1 MPLSIANFHT
11 KLDIQDFK
19 LVRKFVIQNINS
31 KFASE
36 LVLGLATIIAAGYL
50 YTKQSS
56 ENNMTDL
63 VYANIEALANPEDDD
78 DYMDV
83 LCLGWGSV
91 DCYGDWVKTKVIN
104 FSLK

>member
-1 MPLSIANFHT
+1 MKKKT
-11 KLDIQDFK
+11 FK
-19 LVRKFVIQNINS
+19 
-31 KFASE
+31 
-36 LVLGLATIIAAGYL
+36 LVLGLVTIIAAGYL

-83 LCLGWGSV
+83 LC
-91 DCYGDWVKTKVIN
+91 
-104 FSLK
+104 

>member
-1 MPLSIANFHT
+1 
-11 KLDIQDFK
+11 
-19 LVRKFVIQNINS
+19 
-31 KFASE
+31 
-36 LVLGLATIIAAGYL
+36 
-50 YTKQSS
+50 
-56 ENNMTDL
+56 MTDL

-104 FSLK
+104 FNLK

>member
-1 MPLSIANFHT
+1 MRKKT
-11 KLDIQDFK
+11 FK
-19 LVRKFVIQNINS
+19 L
-31 KFASE
+31 
-36 LVLGLATIIAAGYL
+36 LLGLASIIAACYL
-50 YTKQSS
+50 YTKQNS
-56 ENNMTDL
+56 ENCMTDL

-91 DCYGDWVKTKVIN
+91 DCYGDWVKEKVIN